1 MQDDRCDGLI
11 RVRAPQTL
19 IQTAA
24 GEARKRELTFSSF
37 VRRAVE
43 RELSGQPLETTAGAH

>member
-1 MQDDRCDGLI
+1 MQGERCDGLI
-11 RVRAPQTL
+11 QIRAPRAL
-19 IQTAA
+19 IQTVA

-43 RELSGQPLETTAGAH
+43 RELSAQPLETMAGAH